1 MDLDPRLLTAL
12 EVVVGVPA
20 VLFGYIWLTEQVLRP
35 IPDKR
40 RATLRP
46 WLWLAPA
53 LLFLIVFL
61 IYPTIG
67 TIIHSFQNSAGT
79 KFVGLDNFVYFFTSP
94 TTLVALKNNLLWV
107 IVLTLLTVGFGM
119 LIAVLVDRVRYE
131 SAAKAVIFLP
141 LAISAVAASVIW
153 TFMFLFKAPGEPQ
166 IGTINAAFGV
176 VGLGPYPF
184 LQIQDFSLNTLFLIG
199 VMAWIWTGFCMVII
213 SAALKGISVEL
224 LEAARVDGANEW
236 QVFRGIVFPL
246 LLPTLAVVATTIVI
260 TALKAFDIVYVMT
273 GGSFDTQVMAQNM
286 ITQLFVNNQF
296 GRGSAVAVVLLLT
309 IIPVMALN
317 IRRFQAQEAIR

>member
-1 MDLDPRLLTAL
+1 MDQRLITAII
-12 EVVVGVPA
+12 VVVGVPA
-20 VLFGYIWLTEQVLRP
+20 VLFGYIWLTEKVLRP
-35 IPDKR
+35 IPDR
-40 RATLRP
+40 RRGTLRP

-53 LLFLIVFL
+53 LLLLTVFL
-61 IYPTIG
+61 VYPTIG

-79 KFVGLDNFVYFFTSP
+79 KFVGLDNYVYFFTSP
-94 TTLVALKNNLLWV
+94 STLGALKNNVLWV
-107 IVLTLLTVGFGM
+107 VLLTLMTVGFGL

-131 SAAKAVIFLP
+131 SVAKSVIFLP
-141 LAISAVAASVIW
+141 LAISMVAASVIW
-153 TFMFLFKAPGEPQ
+153 SFMFLYNAPGQ
-166 IGTINAAFGV
+166 TQVGTLNAAIGIF
-176 VGLGPYPF
+176 GLGPIAW
-184 LQIQDFSLNTLFLIG
+184 LQTQDFSLNTIMLIV
-199 VMAWIWTGFCMVII
+199 VMAWMWTGFCMVII

-224 LEAARVDGANEW
+224 MEAARVDGANEW

-273 GGSFDTQVMAQNM
+273 GGNFDTQVMAQSM
-286 ITQLFVNNQF
+286 IDQMFTFQNF